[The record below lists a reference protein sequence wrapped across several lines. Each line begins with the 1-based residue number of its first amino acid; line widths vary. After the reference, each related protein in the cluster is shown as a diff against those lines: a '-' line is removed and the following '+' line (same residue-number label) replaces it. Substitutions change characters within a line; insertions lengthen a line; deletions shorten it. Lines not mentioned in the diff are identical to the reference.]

1 MRIVMSKKVCT
12 DLELRSERV
21 RHDGAGMIGVERKTF
36 VSGWGAKSSILIG
49 GLCLLTLLLA
59 PAAAIAESDSKAAAA
74 GENEPPPISV
84 RRSDQARNA
93 RDGDGQDPG
102 LDRLLQLPSGFLQPN
117 ARTVAGAGETEWER
131 RFTVAQKGL
140 ESAVETLAMTKS
152 ELDSIADEGGSSQWA
167 VAPPGSSAGS
177 GPTNSPLSFKLR
189 QDLLRHRDELDA
201 AEKAV
206 KELRIEADL
215 AGVPVGWRS
224 GDLNTPIPRRIPE
237 DPRYK

>member
-1 MRIVMSKKVCT
+1 MMSKKMCT
-12 DLELRSERV
+12 DLELRSDWA
-21 RHDGAGMIGVERKTF
+21 RHDGAGMMYVARKTF
-36 VSGWGAKSSILIG
+36 FSGWGANSSVLIS
-49 GLCLLTLLLA
+49 GLSLLLLILA
-59 PAAAIAESDSKAAAA
+59 SGVSIAESGAKAAAA
-74 GENEPPPISV
+74 SENEPPPISV

-93 RDGDGQDPG
+93 KAGDGQDPG

-117 ARTVAGAGETEWER
+117 AGTVAGAGETEWER
-131 RFTVAQKGL
+131 RFTVAQKRL
-140 ESAVETLAMTKS
+140 ESAVESLAMVKN
-152 ELDSIADEGGSSQWA
+152 ELDNIADEGGSSQWA

-215 AGVPVGWRS
+215 AGVPMGWRS
-224 GDLNTPIPRRIPE
+224 GDLNTPVPRRIPE
-237 DPRYK
+237 DPRYN

>member
-1 MRIVMSKKVCT
+1 MSKKVCT
-12 DLELRSERV
+12 DLEPRSERA
-21 RHDGAGMIGVERKTF
+21 RRDGAGMICVERKTF
-36 VSGWGAKSSILIG
+36 VSGWGAKSSVLIG
-49 GLCLLTLLLA
+49 GLSLMLLLLA
-59 PAAAIAESDSKAAAA
+59 PAVSIAESDSKVAAAR
-74 GENEPPPISV
+74 ENELSPISV
-84 RRSDQARNA
+84 RRSDQARNTRA
-93 RDGDGQDPG
+93 GDGQSPG

-131 RFTVAQKGL
+131 RFTVAQKRL
-140 ESAVETLAMTKS
+140 ESAVEMLAMTKS
-152 ELDSIADEGGSSQWA
+152 ELGSVADEGGSSQWA
-167 VAPPGSSAGS
+167 VAPPGSSGGS

-189 QDLLRHRDELDA
+189 QDLLRHRDELDE

>member
-1 MRIVMSKKVCT
+1 MSKKVCT
-12 DLELRSERV
+12 DLELRSERA
-21 RHDGAGMIGVERKTF
+21 RHDGAGMICVERKTF
-36 VSGWGAKSSILIG
+36 VSGWGAKSSVLIG
-49 GLCLLTLLLA
+49 GLSLMLLLLLLA
-59 PAAAIAESDSKAAAA
+59 PAVSSAESDSKAAAA
-74 GENEPPPISV
+74 SENEPPPISV

-93 RDGDGQDPG
+93 RAGDPG
-102 LDRLLQLPSGFLQPN
+102 LDRLLHLPSGFLQPN

-131 RFTVAQKGL
+131 RFTVAQKRL
-140 ESAVETLAMTKS
+140 ESAVETLAMTKN
-152 ELDSIADEGGSSQWA
+152 ELDGIADQGGSSQWA
-167 VAPPGSSAGS
+167 VAPPGSAAGS

-224 GDLNTPIPRRIPE
+224 GDLNTPVPRRIPE